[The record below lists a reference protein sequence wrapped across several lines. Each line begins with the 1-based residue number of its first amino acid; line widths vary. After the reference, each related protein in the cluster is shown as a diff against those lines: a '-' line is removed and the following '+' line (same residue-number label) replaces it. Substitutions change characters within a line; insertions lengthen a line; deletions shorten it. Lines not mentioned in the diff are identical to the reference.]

1 MKAMRHQAGAGRVL
15 AAVTAGLAG
24 LAEAASTPEG
34 QLALISELE
43 ELKAAACAAQ
53 AVVTA
58 RFAAV
63 RRAEQPARA
72 PGHGQVDVIG
82 RSIAAELGLARRVSP
97 HQAARLVGLAR
108 VLVEE
113 LPHTL
118 AALQAGVL
126 TEWRATL
133 IARETATLSR
143 AHRADVD
150 AQLCADPERIRGW
163 GDREFARQAAA
174 AGYRLDPQ
182 GTIARFELAA
192 TARTVSLRPVADGMT
207 RLSAL
212 LPLRDGVA
220 VWKCLTQRADAA
232 RAAGD
237 PRSRGQLLADTLTTE
252 LTADTLATELTA
264 GAAAEGLTG
273 AAPPRLPVQL
283 HLVMTDRTLLAG
295 SGPAL
300 LEGEPH
306 PMEAVEGLLAG
317 VPVSVRRVF
326 TDHAGRLVA
335 LESTGRC
342 FPDGL
347 AELIELRDRVCRT
360 PWCDAP
366 IRHHDHI
373 VDHAAGGPTSF
384 VNGQGLCE
392 ACNHAKQAPGWSH
405 TVTDPEQHEITLR
418 TPTGQ
423 RHTHRPP
430 PTPGTLREEHNE
442 AGG

>member
-126 TEWRATL
+126 TAWRATL

-163 GDREFARQAAA
+163 GIENSPGRPR
-174 AGYRLDPQ
+174 RP
-182 GTIARFELAA
+182 A
-192 TARTVSLRPVADGMT
+192 TASTP
-207 RLSAL
+207 
-212 LPLRDGVA
+212 
-220 VWKCLTQRADAA
+220 RA
-232 RAAGD
+232 
-237 PRSRGQLLADTLTTE
+237 PSRG
-252 LTADTLATELTA
+252 
-264 GAAAEGLTG
+264 
-273 AAPPRLPVQL
+273 
-283 HLVMTDRTLLAG
+283 
-295 SGPAL
+295 S
-300 LEGEPH
+300 
-306 PMEAVEGLLAG
+306 
-317 VPVSVRRVF
+317 S
-326 TDHAGRLVA
+326 
-335 LESTGRC
+335 
-342 FPDGL
+342 
-347 AELIELRDRVCRT
+347 
-360 PWCDAP
+360 W
-366 IRHHDHI
+366 
-373 VDHAAGGPTSF
+373 
-384 VNGQGLCE
+384 
-392 ACNHAKQAPGWSH
+392 
-405 TVTDPEQHEITLR
+405 
-418 TPTGQ
+418 
-423 RHTHRPP
+423 RPP
-430 PTPGTLREEHNE
+430 PAPSRSGRSRM
-442 AGG
+442 A